1 MRKKEEGNC
10 KVSHAGQQAQPSMKG
25 KPLRKPKHS
34 TSRVRAS
41 PLHSAPV
48 AGLIS
53 SLSLSLSFLFLSFF
67 EFVKC
72 HCSCCPVGFSVVAL
86 FQESLYSLALK
97 CLISLSTIILLG
109 LIIIYH
115 AREIQVTFQ
124 HQPFTLPTPFS
135 LPARV

>member
-1 MRKKEEGNC
+1 MREKEEGRC

-34 TSRVRAS
+34 ASPVRAS

-48 AGLIS
+48 ACSIS
-53 SLSLSLSFLFLSFF
+53 SLSLSLSFLFPSF

-72 HCSCCPVGFSVVAL
+72 HCCCCPVGFSVVAL

-115 AREIQVTFQ
+115 AREIQVTFH

-135 LPARV
+135 LIACV